1 MREHLLSPEPVS
13 ATCKSAGRLPFG
25 FGRRFL
31 LLLLLGLLWALP
43 AFWNPRYLLNMLVWD
58 LATLIAWALDLRRL
72 PKPDQLAVERKWT
85 APASLRNETR
95 IDLEVI
101 NNSSLTLHCSLL
113 DDVPV
118 SLRSAPPE
126 LNLALP
132 PRREAIGSYTVRPL
146 QRGDIEVGSVYLR
159 YQSSARFAERWAK
172 ADLLQQVRI
181 YPDIEEAKRHN
192 LYLTRA
198 RQIELEKRLIR
209 QRGTGREFESLR
221 DYQQG
226 DDFRDIC
233 WTATARRGKHVTRL
247 YEVERSQAVWIVV
260 DAGRLLRTRVGELS
274 KLDLSVN
281 AALTLSQLALYSGD
295 KVGLLV
301 YGRKSQNR
309 VGLGRGLP
317 HMRAIL
323 ETLAVARDESSE
335 ADHLRA
341 ASLLLQSQKRRSLIV
356 WITDLAET
364 SMTPEVIESA
374 SQMLS
379 RHVLLFVVIAQTD
392 LQAMANRHPAN
403 ATEMYETIA
412 AQEMINRREVLLARI
427 HNRGALALEVSPHR
441 LTPTLVNQYLE
452 IKERNLI

>member
-1 MREHLLSPEPVS
+1 
-13 ATCKSAGRLPFG
+13 
-25 FGRRFL
+25 
-31 LLLLLGLLWALP
+31 
-43 AFWNPRYLLNMLVWD
+43 MLIWD
-58 LATLIAWALDLRRL
+58 LVTLIAWAIDLRRL
-72 PKPDQLAVERKWT
+72 PKADQLAVERKWT

-95 IDLEVI
+95 IDLQVT
-101 NNSSLTLHCSLL
+101 NNSSLPLHCSLL

-118 SLRSAPPE
+118 GLRSAPPE
-126 LNLALP
+126 LNLTVP
-132 PRREAIGSYTVRPL
+132 PRNMAGTSYTVRPL

-172 ADLLQQVRI
+172 ADLAQQVRI

-198 RQIELEKRLIR
+198 RQIELEKRLVR

-233 WTATARRGKHVTRL
+233 WSATARRGKHVTKL

-295 KVGLLV
+295 KVGVLV
-301 YGRKSQNR
+301 YGRKSQSR
-309 VGLGRGLP
+309 VSLGRGLP

-323 ETLAVARDESSE
+323 EMLAVARDEASE

-341 ASLLLQSQKRRSLIV
+341 ASILLQSQKRRSLIV

-392 LQAMANRHPAN
+392 LQAMANRNPTN